1 MTSKAHNNSYAKS
14 DTALGQDIGQ
24 YIRHHRLQQNRTQES
39 VASEAGISRST
50 LNALEGGSPVTLETL
65 IRVLRT
71 LQLLEVLQVF
81 SIDHR
86 PSPLLLA
93 QAERNQRRRAR
104 ASHSRH
110 AAQGGSDATS
120 TGW

>member
-1 MTSKAHNNSYAKS
+1 MTDKAYIISYSKS
-14 DTALGQDIGQ
+14 DAALGQGIGQ
-24 YIRHHRLQQNRTQES
+24 YIRHHRLLQNRTQES
-39 VASEAGISRST
+39 VALEAGISRST

-81 SIDHR
+81 NIDNR
-86 PSPLLLA
+86 PGPLLLA

-104 ASHSRH
+104 SSQSRQS
-110 AAQGGSDATS
+110 AQGGSDATP
-120 TGW
+120 TEW